1 MRSTNYQA
9 LLLPSICPGS
19 TAHNNLTK
27 RFLEKI
33 QFPFFSAGTTQCT
46 TGCALL
52 HNNNNNTWLTDLEG
66 GSSSSSSS
74 SSSFFSSH
82 CAASSV
88 HRFDPLKEDEI
99 FNAGWI
105 WMRRRRDRG
114 RGKEAGRREDRSKTV
129 DSKMALCSL
138 NLIRRRWIISLLKSP
153 FQRNP
158 RNNGQEVEVLCTTD
172 RSKRNWL
179 RNNCRVTT
187 RISWPPL
194 GSHHSSVVGRSG
206 RQVGIYSITCT
217 LHCSHLI
224 IRQQQNR

>member
-1 MRSTNYQA
+1 MKTPSRAPECLADRIYGRQMLCGVPTTKLCFFPLCVQVA
-9 LLLPSICPGS
+9 LHIIIWPRDFSRKSNSHSSRLEQ
-19 TAHNNLTK
+19 HNAPLD
-27 RFLEKI
+27 
-33 QFPFFSAGTTQCT
+33 
-46 TGCALL
+46 ALCFIIIIIIIPD
-52 HNNNNNTWLTDLEG
+52 WLTDLEG

-194 GSHHSSVVGRSG
+194 GSHQSSVVGR
-206 RQVGIYSITCT
+206 
-217 LHCSHLI
+217 
-224 IRQQQNR
+224 